1 MKDKIKE
8 WAKTKGK
15 KIANKWIIF
24 FVMML
29 VALAMIVLIL
39 PFAIALV
46 IYSSIYIIAAGFTA
60 MLNEIFY
67 RKPVD
72 ETFEDLYERL
82 LNNIFGVVE
91 F

>member
-1 MKDKIKE
+1 MKDKVKE

-29 VALAMIVLIL
+29 VSLAIVVLIL
-39 PFAIALV
+39 PFTILLV
-46 IYSSIYIIAAGFTA
+46 VFSIVYILAAGLTA
-60 MLNEIFY
+60 ILNEIFY

-72 ETFEDLYERL
+72 ETFGDLYERL
-82 LNNIFGVVE
+82 LTIIFGIVE

>member
-15 KIANKWIIF
+15 KIANKWTIF

-39 PFAIALV
+39 PIAIAIV
-46 IYSSIYIIAAGFTA
+46 IFSIVYILAACLTSI
-60 MLNEIFY
+60 LNDVFY

-82 LNNIFGVVE
+82 LSIIFGIVE